1 MSTSPYN
8 PTYGGAGGG
17 GGGGYQTGNGMANS
31 LSNNSTLA
39 SFGDPMGFAG
49 MGGGTWWDP
58 ANIFGTVRAPNPAD
72 AGMGYLDQIAPTIS
86 PYYQPYID
94 AGQQALGGLM
104 GEYGSLMND
113 PAARMNQIGSSF
125 QQSPGYGFQYNQGM
139 NAANAAAGA
148 GGMAGTPAHQQEAAT
163 MAQNLANQ
171 DYYNYLGNATGYY
184 NQGLQGMS
192 GINQMGYGASNEL
205 AQSLMSALMSQGGM
219 AYAGQENANAQ
230 QAGITDQIM
239 GLAGSAMGMLSDSR
253 LKKDI
258 KKVGEKNG
266 HNIYHFKYID
276 SPEKTWEGVIA
287 QEVEK
292 IVPEAIINI
301 DGYLGVNYSMLGLEM
316 NEVK

>member
-1 MSTSPYN
+1 MSNSAYN

-17 GGGGYQTGNGMANS
+17 GGGGYQTGSGMANS
-31 LSNNSTLA
+31 LTDNSILA
-39 SFGDPMGFAG
+39 SFGDPLGFAG

-58 ANIFGTVRAPNPAD
+58 GNIFGTVRAPNPAES
-72 AGMGYLDQIAPTIS
+72 GMPYLDQIAPTIS

-104 GEYGSLMND
+104 GEYGGLMDD

-125 QQSPGYGFQYNQGM
+125 QQSPGYGFQYDQGM

-148 GGMAGTPAHQQEAAT
+148 GGMAGTPAHQQQAST
-163 MAQNLANQ
+163 MASNLANQ
-171 DYYNYLGNATGYY
+171 DYNNYLGNATGYY

-219 AYAGQENANAQ
+219 AYAGQESANAEQ
-230 QAGITDQIM
+230 GGITDQLMSIGGSVM
-239 GLAGSAMGMLSDSR
+239 GAFSDVR

-258 KKVGEKNG
+258 EKVGEKNG

-276 SPEKTWEGVIA
+276 APEKTWEGVMA

-292 IVPEAIINI
+292 IMPEAVKTL
-301 DGYLGVNYSMLGLEM
+301 DGYLHVNYEMLGLKM
-316 NEVK
+316 KEVK